1 MTKISNKDVYIVDT
15 DVSDLDSII
24 GTDGN
29 STIKRTK
36 NFSLGSLKDYF
47 KSGLSPLTGGTL
59 RFTEISYTG
68 GLYASVHALVNALD
82 PFFAVEQYHVVVIS
96 LNGAKSILKRQ
107 NVEVGLDKTPV
118 IAGDFITL
126 PTSVGATG
134 ATGEAGAQGVQGIQG
149 LKGDTGLNGANGIDG
164 VAGAQGLQGI
174 QGIQGL
180 KGDKG
185 DTGAQGVQGVAGTN
199 GTNGIDASNNLQ
211 RDATTS
217 FTIADSDNNYVIQ
230 LKNAGNITVTI
241 PDTLATAKFCCGFIR
256 KGTGEVSFV
265 GGGTMVLNNPV
276 GYRINAQYD
285 PAFVERDNAAQIC
298 TLLGNTKI

>member
-134 ATGEAGAQGVQGIQG
+134 ATGEAGAQGIQGLKGDKGDTGAQGVQGIQG

-164 VAGAQGLQGI
+164 VAGAQGL
-174 QGIQGL
+174 
-180 KGDKG
+180 
-185 DTGAQGVQGVAGTN
+185 QGVQGVAGTN